1 MNPDKVIDSKD
12 LKFSEKSVIYDA
24 KRNALRILSRA
35 EDQLEFGSFEVGVWA
50 VCLLPALVAAAAPA
64 APRPRFL
71 PGANGKSGPGAREYT
86 VEKLEQ

>member
-35 EDQLEFGSFEVGVWA
+35 EDQLEFGSFEVGVWGKTSYFYFSD
-50 VCLLPALVAAAAPA
+50 LLI
-64 APRPRFL
+64 
-71 PGANGKSGPGAREYT
+71 YT
-86 VEKLEQ
+86 QST